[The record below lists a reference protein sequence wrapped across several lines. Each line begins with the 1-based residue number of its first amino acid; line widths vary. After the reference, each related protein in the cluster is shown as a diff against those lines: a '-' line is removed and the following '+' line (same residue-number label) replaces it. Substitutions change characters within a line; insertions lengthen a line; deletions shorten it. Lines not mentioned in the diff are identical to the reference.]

1 MKPTKQKCP
10 MPSCLKDWWPL
21 RAKSHHPTTQSEQSP
36 EYPTASECDVMLL
49 LEGTFPYVSGGV
61 SSWVNQIIR
70 AFPDIRFGICFIGS
84 RRQDYGD
91 FKYALPDNVVHF
103 EAHFI
108 HEQRDADLV
117 SAQQADTQAFNDM
130 EKLHA
135 VFRKAAESGD
145 KTGLSAA
152 MEAILP
158 LLRDGEALDE
168 SVFLHSDLSWQYMT
182 EQYRAHCTDPSFIDY
197 FWTVRIMHAPIWK
210 LARIAQNMI
219 SARCYHTISTG
230 YAGFLGA
237 LLKWQTARPLILSE
251 HGIYTKERKID
262 LFRSQWIADNRNVF
276 EKDTSQI
283 SYFRELWMRVFEA
296 LGRACYDA
304 SNDIVALYEI
314 NRLRQINDGADS
326 VRTQNIP
333 NGIELPRMVK
343 LRALRPATPPLVVCL
358 IGRVVP
364 IKDIKTFIRAMRE
377 VLDQMPEVEAWIA
390 GSEDEDPGYAKE
402 CHQIVESLGVG
413 DKVKFLGFQKIDD
426 LMPQIGLVVLSS
438 ISEAMPLVLLE
449 GLAAG
454 VPAVA
459 TDVGS
464 CRQLLYGLDEED
476 KALGA
481 AGEIVGMADPDALAQ
496 AVIGL
501 FKDTARWKS
510 AQAAGIAR
518 VEAYYT
524 QDMMFAKYRALYEKS
539 LNAMGN

>member
-1 MKPTKQKCP
+1 
-10 MPSCLKDWWPL
+10 
-21 RAKSHHPTTQSEQSP
+21 
-36 EYPTASECDVMLL
+36 
-49 LEGTFPYVSGGV
+49 
-61 SSWVNQIIR
+61 
-70 AFPDIRFGICFIGS
+70 
-84 RRQDYGD
+84 
-91 FKYALPDNVVHF
+91 
-103 EAHFI
+103 
-108 HEQRDADLV
+108 
-117 SAQQADTQAFNDM
+117 
-130 EKLHA
+130 
-135 VFRKAAESGD
+135 
-145 KTGLSAA
+145 
-152 MEAILP
+152 
-158 LLRDGEALDE
+158 
-168 SVFLHSDLSWQYMT
+168 
-182 EQYRAHCTDPSFIDY
+182 
-197 FWTVRIMHAPIWK
+197 
-210 LARIAQNMI
+210 
-219 SARCYHTISTG
+219 
-230 YAGFLGA
+230 
-237 LLKWQTARPLILSE
+237 
-251 HGIYTKERKID
+251 
-262 LFRSQWIADNRNVF
+262 
-276 EKDTSQI
+276 
-283 SYFRELWMRVFEA
+283 
-296 LGRACYDA
+296 
-304 SNDIVALYEI
+304 VALYEI

-333 NGIELPRMVK
+333 NGIELARMVK

-402 CHQIVESLGVG
+402 CHQIVESLGVS

-539 LNAMGN
+539 LNATGN